1 MCLLKGKG
9 MVTAEEVAGFR
20 NGEYWGE
27 DTDLFLD
34 DDLVFFKTLGNGKL
48 RKKNIVGSFLNP
60 FSTMYKRYGK
70 ISDDI
75 KNNANLVGEGSSW
88 EGLFVISKNAVV
100 YAHKEKHY
108 GTVAPIDGGPG
119 GGRRRRPGH
128 EEVSRPRDFCAG
140 RVGSRETVRNR
151 GPKGFAF

>member
-75 KNNANLVGEGSSW
+75 KKNANIVGEGLIMG
-88 EGLFVISKNAVV
+88 GLFVVNRDAVV
-100 YAHKEKHY
+100 YQHKEKDF
-108 GTVAPIDGGPG
+108 GTVAPIA
-119 GGRRRRPGH
+119 
-128 EEVSRPRDFCAG
+128 EVLEAVDDA
-140 RVGSRETVRNR
+140 VKTA
-151 GPKGFAF
+151 KK